1 MTVSRKLRLLLL
13 FAAVIL
19 VTGYILSLGQHTVSN
34 FLMAG
39 LIAYLA
45 APVVRALENRKVPG
59 IVAVSVVFVLLF
71 SLGWFLLKFAMV
83 LLLAKLHNLRVAAPV
98 YLAKLQSVLHAV
110 QEYLV
115 SIGLPQETA
124 AGLTDIPLP
133 TEIGMH
139 LATRASTIGVSLFHL
154 VIIPIVAFLMLYYRK
169 ELVSSILDMS
179 PVQYRSELSEVGRE
193 VDASLRQFLLG
204 QVIIVGVVFTLTYPA
219 LLWIGVK
226 YSFISALIA
235 GILTVI
241 PYIGTFVAILMPIFF
256 AYADGMGTAAVLQII
271 GAYSLIHCVEGYI
284 IKPYIYKGS
293 MHLHPLLTIFLI
305 LFLGE
310 VIGIW
315 GVVLAIPLAA
325 IAKIFWQHGQRNN
338 WQHKPEST

>member
-1 MTVSRKLRLLLL
+1 MSRKLRLILLTV
-13 FAAVIL
+13 AL
-19 VTGYILSLGQHTVSN
+19 VLVSGYILSLGRHTVSN

-39 LIAYLA
+39 IIAYLV
-45 APVVRALENRKVPG
+45 APVVRLLENRKVPS
-59 IVAVSVVFVLLF
+59 IAAVSLVFVWLF
-71 SLGWFLLKFAMV
+71 ALGWLLLKFATVM
-83 LLLAKLHNLRVAAPV
+83 LLAKLNTLRAAAPI
-98 YLAKLQSVLHAV
+98 YLAKLQQFLQSI
-110 QEYLV
+110 QDYLV

-124 AGLTDIPLP
+124 ASLTDIPQH
-133 TEIGMH
+133 TEMGIH

-169 ELVSSILDMS
+169 ELVRSILEMV
-179 PVQYRSELSEVGRE
+179 PAQYRSELSEVGRE
-193 VDASLRQFLLG
+193 VDASMRLFLLG
-204 QVIIVGVVFTLTYPA
+204 QVIIVGVVFVLTYPA

-226 YSFISALIA
+226 YSFVSALIA

-241 PYIGTFVAILMPIFF
+241 PYIGTFIAILLPIFF
-256 AYADGMGTAAVLQII
+256 AYADGMGTVTVLQII

-325 IAKIFWQHGQRNN
+325 IAKIFWEHGQKNN
-338 WQHKPEST
+338 WQRKPDLIC